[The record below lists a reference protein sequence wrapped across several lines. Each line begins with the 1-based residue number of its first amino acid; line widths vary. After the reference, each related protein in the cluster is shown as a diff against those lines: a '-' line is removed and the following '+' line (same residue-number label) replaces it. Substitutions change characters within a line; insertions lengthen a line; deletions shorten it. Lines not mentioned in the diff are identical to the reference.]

1 MKTYASKKTYRKRT
15 RRPRGRKPYAKRSS
29 AIVKVVKK
37 VLSRNLERKAWFFSS
52 ANIGM
57 TTASTTVAPLVS
69 NLIPQLVQGT
79 GHSQRIGNEVKVSK
93 AYIHGYVNMREWNAT
108 VNPQPFPIFVKM
120 WLVSYKITNQPS
132 LTTASLFSNFFE
144 SNNSSAG
151 FQQNMLDII
160 LTPNKDVWTVH
171 KTKTI
176 KLGVSSQSLNNTPV
190 GGNQYFDNSP
200 MTAPFYFDC
209 TKHLDKLKFDDTVNN
224 LCTNRNLFLIY
235 QCVPAD
241 GQSST
246 YTPCEIH
253 TSQRVE
259 YTDA

>member
-1 MKTYASKKTYRKRT
+1 MKSYAKKTYRKRA
-15 RRPRGRKPYAKRSS
+15 RRPRARRPYAKRSS
-29 AIVKVVKK
+29 KIAMVVKK

-69 NLIPQLVQGT
+69 NLIPSLVQGT
-79 GHSQRIGNEVKVSK
+79 GHSQRIGNEVKVSR
-93 AYIHGYVNMREWNAT
+93 AYIKGYINVRPYNLQN
-108 VNPQPFPIFVKM
+108 NPLPLPVMVKM

-132 LTTASLFSNFFE
+132 LTSASLFSNFFD

-151 FQQNMLDII
+151 FQSNILDVL

-171 KTKTI
+171 STKTL
-176 KLGVSSQSLNNTPV
+176 KLGSANTFN
-190 GGNQYFDNSP
+190 GTTADITTFGYFDNSP
-200 MTAPFYFDC
+200 MIAPFYFDC

-235 QCVPAD
+235 QCVNAD